1 MGKEIHEPTNE
12 PARTVLKCVTYLR
25 HVPARTCQSG
35 GVVVSRA
42 TDALLATVA
51 VTGESDAANDEVS
64 SSDLDALAP
73 GANAAELTTWIDALA
88 LTLAAGLRVGA
99 TGLDRVASRPALRL
113 VDRDDG
119 AADDDIPTG
128 DANGDVLSVD
138 DVAAMLQVGRN
149 AVYESVGRN
158 EIPHRRIGK
167 QIRFS
172 RRGIMRWLDSWSS
185 QGAKEGK

>member
-1 MGKEIHEPTNE
+1 
-12 PARTVLKCVTYLR
+12 
-25 HVPARTCQSG
+25 
-35 GVVVSRA
+35 VSRA

-51 VTGESDAANDEVS
+51 ANVEGDAANDEVS
-64 SSDLDALAP
+64 SDLDALASP

-99 TGLDRVASRPALRL
+99 AGLDRVATRPPLRL
-113 VDRDDG
+113 VEERVDD
-119 AADDDIPTG
+119 AAGEEISTKET
-128 DANGDVLSVD
+128 DADVLTVD